1 MRLPSRTTAARL
13 AASAM
18 RMTIAVVLGVGVATL
33 NLGVVVN
40 AVFALGVTYLPA
52 LLRRDWNLRLSPG
65 LTLVVTLAVLLH
77 TLGMIG
83 LYENIVWYDHLTH
96 TFSAALVAAV
106 GYAATRAIDL
116 HSEAVSFP
124 PRFLSVFLLLFTLA
138 LGVFWEV
145 VEFVGRL
152 AADAAGAEAVL
163 IQYGLEDTI
172 LDLVFDSVGAL
183 LVALFGTERLSDLV
197 ETIRERLLAANAT
210 DAE

>member
-1 MRLPSRTTAARL
+1 
-13 AASAM
+13 
-18 RMTIAVVLGVGVATL
+18 MTIAVVLGVGVATL

-65 LTLVVTLAVLLH
+65 LTLVVTLSVLLH

-83 LYENIVWYDHLTH
+83 LYESVVWYDHLTH

-163 IQYGLEDTI
+163 IQYGLKDTI
-172 LDLVFDSVGAL
+172 QDLVFDSVGAL

-197 ETIRERLLAANAT
+197 ESIRERLLAASAA